1 MAVIAGSLIKL
12 TKYNATAGYQIG
24 MICHHDEV
32 VKFDSI
38 VITQNDSFSDAQI
51 DGALGCAN

>member
-1 MAVIAGSLIKL
+1 MSPKHWVALIAGSLIKL

-38 VITQNDSFSDAQI
+38 VITQNDSL
-51 DGALGCAN
+51 LGCAN